1 MGVVGVDPDVAESDE
16 GETATAQVLLD
27 SYLPGAGTLSS
38 QVSSQMVRLFTDL
51 HFLSPIDKVVR
62 EMANTTERLYYYNYQ
77 HQGSFTLPMA
87 YGFWEVSQRDVR
99 YLQSVCLFSELRRQS
114 RGRALPAVPGE
125 PGVWLLARGPLSPDP
140 GGLHRLQEAGQALD

>member
-1 MGVVGVDPDVAESDE
+1 MGVAGVDPDVAESDE

-87 YGFWEVSQRDVR
+87 FGFWEVCMLCPPQR
-99 YLQSVCLFSELRRQS
+99 
-114 RGRALPAVPGE
+114 RAKC
-125 PGVWLLARGPLSPDP
+125 
-140 GGLHRLQEAGQALD
+140 

>member
-1 MGVVGVDPDVAESDE
+1 
-16 GETATAQVLLD
+16 
-27 SYLPGAGTLSS
+27 
-38 QVSSQMVRLFTDL
+38 MVRLFTDL

-99 YLQSVCLFSELRRQS
+99 
-114 RGRALPAVPGE
+114 
-125 PGVWLLARGPLSPDP
+125 LLAVSLSHLRVTASVTWTSSSCCS
-140 GGLHRLQEAGQALD
+140 G